1 MEFQRIYIPVFNLNT
16 KFEIS
21 LKDLEDSSAIDISVS
36 CFCTL
41 QTELL
46 NSNSKRPLQI
56 LWNLY
61 CKDFF
66 ICIFPSSHNRLNIM
80 NFKLYFAV

>member
-56 LWNLY
+56 L
-61 CKDFF
+61 
-66 ICIFPSSHNRLNIM
+66 
-80 NFKLYFAV
+80 